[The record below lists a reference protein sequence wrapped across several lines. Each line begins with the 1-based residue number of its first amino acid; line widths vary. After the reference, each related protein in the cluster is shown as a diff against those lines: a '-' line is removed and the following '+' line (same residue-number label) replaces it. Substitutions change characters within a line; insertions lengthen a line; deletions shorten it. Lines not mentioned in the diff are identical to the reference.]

1 MKSNILN
8 NNKVNNID
16 EYSNIY
22 YQNNNTQLTDTI
34 NNTNS
39 ISLSNNNIL
48 QNNNNNIHSN
58 KNNKSKTLKE
68 IITPNVNKKSTFRSN
83 IKNLIIENN
92 NVPNQ
97 SHNLIIGPIE

>member
-48 QNNNNNIHSN
+48 QNNNNNMHSN

-68 IITPNVNKKSTFRSN
+68 IIYSKFKQKVHF
-83 IKNLIIENN
+83 
-92 NVPNQ
+92 
-97 SHNLIIGPIE
+97 